1 MRPDVVKRVALA
13 GALVGG
19 IAMAALVV
27 DATAGPA
34 SSHRE
39 GSTEEIVA
47 PVASRVRAVGEQVL
61 VASTPLRAAMEAK
74 TVAERGR
81 LRALANEDLAKAIR
95 ILGRIPAPL
104 PSILNS
110 AFARAKLASMRAL
123 VARARRS
130 LTKANGLP
138 DARSALKAALGDAR
152 LLLRYLDLT
161 VVEITSTF
169 EFPVTSYR
177 ATLFG
182 LQTPKHSWSWSNTND
197 CGEFGSE
204 RAKAFWSHPDSD
216 LPGACPREEV
226 HPSVIQVVVESGGFK
241 CTGLYRGGSAP
252 GIEDSPAV
260 NPCEVG

>member
-1 MRPDVVKRVALA
+1 MRPDVVRRVALA
-13 GALVGG
+13 GALFGS

-27 DATAGPA
+27 EATAGPA

-39 GSTEEIVA
+39 ASTEEIVA
-47 PVASRVRAVGEQVL
+47 PVASGVREANFEM
-61 VASTPLRAAMEAK
+61 LRASGALREAMEAK
-74 TVAERGR
+74 TVEERGR
-81 LRALANEDLAKAIR
+81 RRARASEDLADALR
-95 ILGRIPAPL
+95 RFGRIPAPL

-110 AFARAKLASMRAL
+110 AYARARLASIRAL
-123 VARARRS
+123 VVRARRS

-138 DARSALKAALGDAR
+138 DARSAVKAALLDVR
-152 LLLRYLDLT
+152 LLLKYLDLT
-161 VVEITSTF
+161 VIEITSTF

-182 LQTPKHSWSWSNTND
+182 PQSPKYSWSWSNTNE

-204 RAKAFWSHPDSD
+204 RSKASWSHPDSD

-226 HPSVIQVVVESGGFK
+226 HPSVVQVVVESGEFK
-241 CTGLYRGGSAP
+241 CTGLYRRGSAP

-260 NPCEVG
+260 NPCRVG